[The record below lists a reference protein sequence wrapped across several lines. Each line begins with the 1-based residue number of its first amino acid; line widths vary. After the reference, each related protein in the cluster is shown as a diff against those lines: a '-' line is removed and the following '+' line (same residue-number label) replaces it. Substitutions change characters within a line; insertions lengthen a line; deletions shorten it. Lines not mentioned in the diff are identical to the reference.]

1 MLILLDKESEFLLT
15 MYGHSTIIF
24 SRVIKIGVIAM
35 RLQIYMSP
43 MLSERLCKEALDKQM
58 KPCELADQILKDHFG
73 IREDKEDYQ
82 KALHN
87 LIEEIDQFLKDDEKV
102 KKVGGT
108 FTLLDFESFRSIGT
122 PAVRSAVGRG
132 IAKYFKER
140 KDVEYCRDA
149 NGEICKTRSRHAAI
163 YKVRQD

>member
-1 MLILLDKESEFLLT
+1 
-15 MYGHSTIIF
+15 
-24 SRVIKIGVIAM
+24 M

-87 LIEEIDQFLKDDEKV
+87 LIEEIDQFLKDDEKKWEV
-102 KKVGGT
+102 HLPYLILKV
-108 FTLLDFESFRSIGT
+108 FEVLEHRLFG
-122 PAVRSAVGRG
+122 V
-132 IAKYFKER
+132 
-140 KDVEYCRDA
+140 
-149 NGEICKTRSRHAAI
+149 
-163 YKVRQD
+163 Q

>member
-1 MLILLDKESEFLLT
+1 
-15 MYGHSTIIF
+15 
-24 SRVIKIGVIAM
+24 M

-58 KPCELADQILKDHFG
+58 KPRELADQILKDYFG

-87 LIEEIDQFLKDDEKV
+87 LIEEIDQFIEDDEKV
-102 KKVGGT
+102 KKAGDT

-132 IAKYFKER
+132 IAKYLKER
-140 KDVEYCRDA
+140 KDVEYCRDE
-149 NGEICKTRSRHAAI
+149 NGEICRTRSRHAAI
-163 YKVRQD
+163 YKIRQD